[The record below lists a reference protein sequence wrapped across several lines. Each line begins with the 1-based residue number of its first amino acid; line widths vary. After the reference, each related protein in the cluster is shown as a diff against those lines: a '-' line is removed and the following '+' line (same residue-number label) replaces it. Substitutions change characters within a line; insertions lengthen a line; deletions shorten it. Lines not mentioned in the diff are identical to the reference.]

1 MSKKKLMFF
10 QLLQGVHLEDGNVY
24 KVEIERDVKTG
35 EVIKSD
41 RPTIACDRDLVAAF
55 GPEKFRKLDKDETDL
70 LLKQAGITAVEM
82 DTTNLISTAA
92 AEIEMEK
99 AVKQGA
105 VGIAEPPGNDVTSKF
120 PELADW
126 PTVNVYF
133 KRGKGFFVTENN
145 DILTEEPLKRDEVV
159 TWVQKYKEE

>member
-70 LLKQAGITAVEM
+70 LLKQAGIAVEQNHTNSNSTATAV
-82 DTTNLISTAA
+82 
-92 AEIEMEK
+92 EK

-120 PELADW
+120 PELTDW
-126 PTVNVYF
+126 PTINVYF
-133 KRGKGFFVTENN
+133 KRGKGFFVTENS

-159 TWVQKYKEE
+159 TWVKKYMEG